1 MVGRPCQQEVKVERA
16 GWESV
21 EVLEV
26 TDRELKGQEAVVSLE
41 WASLETD
48 SSAMVRFHGWPCSE
62 GEVKEQRGQGG
73 QCCSPPGR
81 RERNL
86 RRQVLESSL
95 CGESGRTSDMSWGKW
110 GSPQDLEPQRHR
122 QSYQMVGLKQPRRH
136 RGP

>member
-1 MVGRPCQQEVKVERA
+1 MARPCQLEVQAEGA

-21 EVLEV
+21 GVLEV
-26 TDRELKGQEAVVSLE
+26 TNRELKGQEAVVSLE
-41 WASLETD
+41 WASLEM
-48 SSAMVRFHGWPCSE
+48 SSSVMVRFHGWPCGE
-62 GEVKEQRGQGG
+62 REVKEQRGQGG
-73 QCCSPPGR
+73 RCCSPPGR

-95 CGESGRTSDMSWGKW
+95 CGESERTSDMSWRKW

-122 QSYQMVGLKQPRRH
+122 LSYQTVGLKQSRRH